1 MMKKYAIKTATAEY
15 TGGGIYIYHGEL
27 ENGLYFRTADEW
39 QSVSIC
45 DADTSTEDADYSEF
59 FDTHQID
66 ELQGDDYKR
75 FFNNMLV
82 WINNNKP
89 DGNYNLGE
97 LEQRVILDEPQ
108 PTTQERIKELEKEL
122 QRLKRVEQLET
133 FLAHMSD
140 TFDRF
145 MGDNCTD
152 SSVNYFYNLS
162 FTIHFNNKSIELHNG
177 ADTFQEIESTIQ
189 RELDELTE

>member
-1 MMKKYAIKTATAEY
+1 MSKYTIKNATAIY

-39 QSVSIC
+39 NSISIC
-45 DADTSTEDADYSEF
+45 NTDTSTEDADYSEF
-59 FDTHQID
+59 YDKNQVD
-66 ELQGDDYKR
+66 ELQGDDYKK

-89 DGNYNLGE
+89 NGNYNLGE
-97 LEQRVILDEPQ
+97 LERRVILDKPQ
-108 PTTQERIKELEKEL
+108 LTTQERIKELESEL
-122 QRLKRVEQLET
+122 LRLKRVEQLET
-133 FLAHMSD
+133 FLNHMSD

-152 SSVNYFYNLS
+152 SSVKYFYNMS
-162 FTIHFNNKSIELHNG
+162 FTIHFNNKSIELYNC
-177 ADTFQEIESTIQ
+177 AETFQEIESTIQ